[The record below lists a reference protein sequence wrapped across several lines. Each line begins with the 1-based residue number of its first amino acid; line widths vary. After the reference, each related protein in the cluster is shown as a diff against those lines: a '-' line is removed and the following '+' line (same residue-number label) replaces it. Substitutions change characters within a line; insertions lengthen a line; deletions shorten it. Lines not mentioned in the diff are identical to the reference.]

1 MSDFLEEYPL
11 SREEQVFKMLSDLE
25 DDQINEENVL
35 QVLSRYVG
43 RDTARDMLRLPF
55 LQHFIS
61 TDWETIQE
69 VSMFRDSRNVM
80 AFAQYRFSRTS
91 LHSHKYFELIY
102 VAHGTCK
109 NDFIGNAVRM
119 GAGDLCVIPP
129 ACVHRLSSLGD
140 DSLVYNVLVR
150 TSTFQDTF
158 TDLLTVEDE
167 LSAFFLHS
175 LYGQKGMSPLL
186 FQTGASLSIR
196 QIVTDMADRLTD
208 GSYYAKRIND
218 NYFRLL
224 ISLVLETC
232 AQGDSILQIYP
243 TDKLSVLSVLRY
255 IYKNYAT
262 ASLTDAAATL
272 GYSENYLSK
281 LMKRETGKSFRKQ
294 LSEVRMSHAAAMM
307 ENPGVT
313 TEQIMAQI
321 GITDLSYYYK
331 AFKLYTGKTPA
342 EYRRWLRE
350 K

>member
-1 MSDFLEEYPL
+1 
-11 SREEQVFKMLSDLE
+11 MLSGLE

-35 QVLSRYVG
+35 RTLSQYMS
-43 RDTARDMLRLPF
+43 RDAARDMLQLPF

-80 AFAQYRFSRTS
+80 VFSQYRFSRTS

-102 VAHGTCK
+102 VAHGVCK
-109 NDFIGNAVRM
+109 NDFIGNSVWMR
-119 GAGDLCVIPP
+119 AGDLCVIPP
-129 ACVHRLSSLGD
+129 ACVHRLSGLQEE
-140 DSLVYNVLVR
+140 SLVYNILVR
-150 TSTFQDTF
+150 ASTFQETF

-175 LYGQKGMSPLL
+175 LCGKKEMSPLL
-186 FQTGASLSIR
+186 FQTGNSYTIR
-196 QIVTDMADRLTD
+196 QIVMDMADRLTD
-208 GSYYAKRIND
+208 GSHYAKRIND

-232 AQGDSILQIYP
+232 AQGDSILQLYP

-262 ASLTDAAATL
+262 ASLKDAAATL

-294 LSEVRMSHAAAMM
+294 LSEVRMSRAAALM
-307 ENPGVT
+307 ENPEMT
-313 TEQIMAQI
+313 TEQIMEQI

-331 AFKLYTGKTPA
+331 AFKLHTGKTPA
-342 EYRRWLRE
+342 EYRSWLR
-350 K
+350 KK